1 MKRLK
6 HTRAIMTSTK
16 KKKTLIEEKEN
27 SYQETREF
35 ERNETSVT
43 SIREVMIETNEI
55 IESLIERLR
64 DMTNLSIRAK
74 SNDVRTIEN
83 DYAETLTKLI
93 NELILTQKHLQKEI
107 IK

>member
-1 MKRLK
+1 
-6 HTRAIMTSTK
+6 MTSTK